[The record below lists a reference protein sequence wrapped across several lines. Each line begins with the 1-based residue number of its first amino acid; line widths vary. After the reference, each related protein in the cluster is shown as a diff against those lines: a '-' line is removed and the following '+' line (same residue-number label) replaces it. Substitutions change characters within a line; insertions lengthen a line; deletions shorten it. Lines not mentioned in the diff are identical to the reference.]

1 MGQPLQKKTL
11 PQRYLTARIV
21 LMVMIVLSFINL
33 ILIIIGSRLQFTVS
47 ASFPFFAVRGGEILD
62 ANSYL
67 NTQLGFILGC
77 VASVIWIGLFVLCF
91 VFSKKKLG
99 FMIAAAIL
107 FAVDCIFCIANF
119 YLYMQAIQEMAEDG
133 QGMIISA
140 VIEVLFHI
148 WILYYLIMGWRTGL
162 KLKAKYGTLT
172 PDPAQVQEGSYVGG
186 PYDPNT
192 QAASG
197 PYYGPYDTNA
207 RAYGGT
213 QPPQPYGQ
221 TERKDPQT
229 GAYGTSGGQDAA
241 VQPQGQPAPTA
252 QAPDEAPKDPAGEDQ
267 PPAQNS

>member
-33 ILIIIGSRLQFTVS
+33 ILIIIGSGLQFTVS
-47 ASFPFFAVRGGEILD
+47 ASFPYFAVMGGAILD

-99 FMIAAAIL
+99 FMIAAAAL
-107 FAVDCIFCIANF
+107 FAADCLFMIPNF
-119 YLYMQAIQEMAEDG
+119 VFYIWILDG
-133 QGMIISA
+133 EVTSS

-148 WILYYLIMGWRTGL
+148 WILWSLIAGCLAGR
-162 KLKAKYGTLT
+162 KLKKKYGTLT
-172 PDPAQVQEGSYVGG
+172 PDPARVLQEEADIG
-186 PYDPNT
+186 PYGGA
-192 QAASG
+192 QAAR
-197 PYYGPYDTNA
+197 PYYGSYDPS
-207 RAYGGT
+207 GS
-213 QPPQPYGQ
+213 QPPAQPCGQ
-221 TERKDPQT
+221 TEGQSSQT

-267 PPAQNS
+267 PPAQNG

>member
-1 MGQPLQKKTL
+1 MGPSLQKKTL

-99 FMIAAAIL
+99 FMIAAAAL
-107 FAVDCIFCIANF
+107 FAADCLFMIPNFVFYIWIF
-119 YLYMQAIQEMAEDG
+119 DG
-133 QGMIISA
+133 EVTSS

-148 WILYYLIMGWRTGL
+148 WILWSLIAGCLAGR
-162 KLKAKYGTLT
+162 KLKKKYGTLT
-172 PDPAQVQEGSYVGG
+172 PDPARVLQEEADIG
-186 PYDPNT
+186 PYGNA
-192 QAASG
+192 QAAR
-197 PYYGPYDTNA
+197 PYYGSYDPSGSQTPA
-207 RAYGGT
+207 
-213 QPPQPYGQ
+213 QPCGQ
-221 TERKDPQT
+221 TEGQSSQT
-229 GAYGTSGGQDAA
+229 GAYGTSGGQDTAA
-241 VQPQGQPAPTA
+241 QPQGQPEGPADL
-252 QAPDEAPKDPAGEDQ
+252 DEAPKDPAGEDQ
-267 PPAQNS
+267 PPAQNG

>member
-1 MGQPLQKKTL
+1 MRQQWQKKTL
-11 PQRYLTARIV
+11 PQQYLTARV
-21 LMVMIVLSFINL
+21 NLMLMIVLSFINL
-33 ILIIIGSRLQFTVS
+33 ILILADADIQFMFS
-47 ASFPFFAVRGGEILD
+47 ASLPTFAAIWGYAFD
-62 ANSYL
+62 TAA
-67 NTQLGFILGC
+67 NTQIFSILGIL
-77 VASVIWIGLFVLCF
+77 VSVVWIGLFLLCF
-91 VFSKKKLG
+91 FLSKKRLG